1 MAPLFLKTVT
11 NLRACEEHLRTC
23 KADRSDGPPI
33 EPAHGVRFT
42 GDPET
47 GLFNRK
53 VYSPL
58 VSWRRTL
65 RSAEL
70 VRLLVFLGAPYSARL
85 VADQISSSA
94 VAEPTPLR

>member
-58 VSWRRTL
+58 FSEDARL

-70 VRLLVFLGAPYSARL
+70 LECPGLRWRCVRSALVYAGA
-85 VADQISSSA
+85 VSA
-94 VAEPTPLR
+94 VLP

>member
-1 MAPLFLKTVT
+1 MRRRETEERSKVRGTPRVSELGMAPLFLKTVT

-23 KADRSDGPPI
+23 KGDRSDGPPI

-58 VSWRRTL
+58 FS
-65 RSAEL
+65 
-70 VRLLVFLGAPYSARL
+70 GDAR
-85 VADQISSSA
+85 
-94 VAEPTPLR
+94 